1 MMLVIGKLCFLISF
15 NYFKKNNSSK
25 MIRKN
30 YRKFLSF
37 IFVGLLISTCILAN
51 NTEDKLQDEEILN
64 IFLKFE
70 NGMSTG
76 AVKEFSSYFSF
87 ETYISLESGV
97 SSYFGSDQS
106 YYILKE
112 FLSNYKPIRFKF
124 IRVDESAEMPFAVGQ
139 FSYSLNGMRGT
150 SQVFVSLKS
159 DGSQW
164 KISQIT
170 IN

>member
-1 MMLVIGKLCFLISF
+1 
-15 NYFKKNNSSK
+15 
-25 MIRKN
+25 MIHKN
-30 YRKFLSF
+30 YRKLLVF
-37 IFVGLLISTCILAN
+37 ILAGLLVSTNLLAKYLEEEFQQ
-51 NTEDKLQDEEILN
+51 EDVLN
-64 IFLKFE
+64 ILSKFE

-76 AVKEFSSYFSF
+76 AVKEFSAYFNF

-97 SSYFGSDQS
+97 SSYFSRDQS
-106 YYILKE
+106 YYIIKE

-139 FSYSLNGMRGT
+139 FSYSLNGLKGT